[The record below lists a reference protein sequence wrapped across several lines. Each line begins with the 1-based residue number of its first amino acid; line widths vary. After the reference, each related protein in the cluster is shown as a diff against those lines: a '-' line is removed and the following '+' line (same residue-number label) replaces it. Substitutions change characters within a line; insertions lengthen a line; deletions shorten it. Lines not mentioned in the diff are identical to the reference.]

1 MPNKEDLLVGG
12 YFFGS
17 YDDANQAKRE
27 LKKAQYLEERVNSM
41 NAKQLKAVYDKML
54 DEKMFSTPVGWEY
67 LKYVQER
74 LKAEGISENE
84 IRPIPLYAT
93 FTSSSKD
100 NNEYSHIAKM
110 HIKNNRAVVP
120 RLKNQLKTSVLVNI
134 ALIVLAIVMFVITLN
149 SSNPNILNYKQAI
162 TDEYAS
168 WEQEL
173 TEREN
178 ALKEKEST
186 YENFN
191 G

>member
-27 LKKAQYLEERVNSM
+27 LKNAQYLEERVNSM

-134 ALIVLAIVMFVITLN
+134 ALIVLVIVMFVITLN